1 MNRVQELLSIG
12 DYVFSAAGG
21 QKMKVLSMSDVGFE
35 TEEDFF
41 PYDEV
46 RKTYFL
52 TSAGYEFYKK
62 GAIKNEKQFT

>member
-1 MNRVQELLSIG
+1 MNKVQKILSVG
-12 DYVFSAAGG
+12 DYVFSAMGG

-41 PYDEV
+41 PYDEI

-52 TSAGYEFYKK
+52 TRCGYEKK
-62 GAIKNEKQFT
+62 QRRC

>member
-1 MNRVQELLSIG
+1 MHKIQKLLSVG
-12 DYVFSAAGG
+12 DTVFSAQGG
-21 QKMKVLSMSDVGFE
+21 QKMKVLSMNDVGFE

-52 TSAGYEFYKK
+52 TRYGYEKSK
-62 GAIKNEKQFT
+62 GGVE

>member
-1 MNRVQELLSIG
+1 
-12 DYVFSAAGG
+12 
-21 QKMKVLSMSDVGFE
+21 MKVLSMNDIGFD

-52 TSAGYEFYKK
+52 TRKGYERRREE
-62 GAIKNEKQFT
+62 NEQRKAD

>member
-1 MNRVQELLSIG
+1 MHKIQKLLSVG
-12 DYVFSAAGG
+12 DDVFSAMGG
-21 QKMKVLSMSDVGFE
+21 QKMKVLSMNDVGFE

-52 TSAGYEFYKK
+52 TKVGYEYMK
-62 GAIKNEKQFT
+62 GGKSYAD

>member
-1 MNRVQELLSIG
+1 MNKVQKLLSVG
-12 DYVFSAAGG
+12 DTVFSAQGG
-21 QKMKVLSMSDVGFE
+21 QKMKVLSMNDVGFE

-52 TSAGYEFYKK
+52 TRYGYERRRL
-62 GAIKNEKQFT
+62 NEQREAD

>member
-1 MNRVQELLSIG
+1 MNKIQKLLSVG
-12 DYVFSAAGG
+12 DTVFSAQGG
-21 QKMKVLSMSDVGFE
+21 QKMKVLSMDDVGFE

-52 TSAGYEFYKK
+52 TRYGYEKRK
-62 GAIKNEKQFT
+62 VVRNENNT